1 VVLATL
7 AGRRL
12 GNQLLRD
19 GSDALRVAVPH
30 RDFGYFL
37 DLAFG
42 QIRRYGCA
50 EPRVVN
56 ALLRAL
62 RSIGGFCTDDASRA
76 MVADQVRLVLSD
88 AESAIRQAADL
99 APVREQAGRVLREV
113 SG

>member
-1 VVLATL
+1 VILAVL

-19 GSDALRVAVPH
+19 PSGTVRVAVPH
-30 RDFGYFL
+30 RDLGYFL

-50 EPRVVN
+50 EPRVVT

-62 RSIGGFCTDDASRA
+62 RSIGGFCPDDDARA
-76 MVADQVRLVLSD
+76 LVANQVRLVLAD

-113 SG
+113 TG